1 MRRRIY
7 LAAVALLVIACHSER
22 PEQTVFGLAEME
34 PWAPPT
40 RSLLTAPDIETRKT
54 GVTLAAFADGALVAT
69 GYYAS
74 GLDAMDL
81 YLEPDLTYN
90 IYALVNMGDM
100 TSNIPLSESEL
111 ITLTYRIPSYTKGT
125 ESLAS
130 RGLPMAGKLTWPG
143 QGTAIPVRRL
153 MAKVTT
159 HLSCDWDGA
168 AIGEVRVCNLN
179 RVLRPFGNAIR
190 DEDWDQQEFHSGTG
204 ASSGTFVFYVP
215 ENRQET
221 ISEIKS
227 SVDKSPDRNT
237 AVKSKDAVL
246 TYLES
251 SVTST
256 ASIYAGEI
264 TYRSYL
270 GGNATTDFDIQRNG
284 LYDWTIVYHGD
295 RTQDYDWKRDGDIFR
310 VDVTAD
316 KTEAYVGETVRLT
329 ATCHRS
335 NHGTETATDITE
347 SAVWT
352 CVNAGSSKLRI
363 TNGNVTA
370 MAPGAA
376 SFHAAYTLS
385 GRTAWADSPVI
396 TFRDLPPLSIS
407 WDIKANYIGQRG
419 SLTVSGLTDGA
430 TITDVISS
438 DESIAR
444 KAAVRGDIVYV
455 NYTGANG
462 SATLT
467 IKASN
472 GQEGTIT
479 VTPLAPCLLDENGS
493 SGSTAYYGHP
503 DGTDVNTRP
512 DGHDGLL
519 PSFGYYTGTI
529 VRPSTR
535 LNVGTD
541 TSPTTTYT
549 GKDLAPD
556 LYDAILKPIL
566 NVSDSIRFGTAGTNH
581 IWVKNLEEYPSEG
594 RITIGTFTASPSSAC
609 GVTPL
614 TETIYSVDP
623 FDRITEIVTWPD
635 FNDMGMLVNY
645 VECDDYHQN
654 IKMPVGGESYG
665 WDVKLAGEWNDT
677 MKALFY
683 GNDNYLFFDY
693 TEGNALPHIGGLC
706 EVQRTVTNQYSGEKM
721 GKTFLSFRVIVWAAV
736 GGIVILN
743 SSTRFEV
750 KPAYIGPIAARPS
763 QKVFSTIYNDGE
775 GVEIYGPSGSQIL
788 NGTVCR
794 DHVGHSLNEIV
805 YSVTLSFGTIMR
817 EEQVYRSIFPNLT
830 YSDNPC
836 PYYRIELLSDI
847 QTRFDHPDFLA
858 GWITE

>member
-7 LAAVALLVIACHSER
+7 LAALTLLVIACHTEQ
-22 PEQTVFGLAEME
+22 PEPTVFGLAEVE
-34 PWAPPT
+34 PWAVLT
-40 RSLLTAPDIETRKT
+40 RSLLTASDIETRQT
-54 GVTLAAFADGALVAT
+54 GVTLAAFADGALVTT
-69 GYYAS
+69 GYYTT
-74 GLDAMDL
+74 GLDAMVMD
-81 YLEPDLTYN
+81 LEPDRTYTV
-90 IYALVNMGDM
+90 YALVNMGDM

-111 ITLTYRIPSYTKGT
+111 ISLTYRIPSYTEGM

-153 MAKVTT
+153 VAKVTAY
-159 HLSCDWDGA
+159 LSCDWDGA

-179 RVLRPFGNAIR
+179 RVLRPFGDAIR

-221 ISEIKS
+221 IGGIKN

-237 AVKSKDAVL
+237 EVKSKENVL

-256 ASIYAGEI
+256 TSTYAGEI

-295 RTQDYDWKRDGDIFR
+295 RTQDQDWKRDGDIFR
-310 VDVTAD
+310 VDVTAN

-335 NHGTETATDITE
+335 NHGTEMATDITE
-347 SAVWT
+347 SVVWT
-352 CVNAGSSKLRI
+352 CVDSGTSNLRI
-363 TNGNVTA
+363 AKGNVTA

-385 GRTAWADSPVI
+385 RRTAWADSPII
-396 TFRDLPPLSIS
+396 TFRDLPPLSVS
-407 WDIKANYIGQRG
+407 WDTKANYIGQRG
-419 SLTVSGLTDGA
+419 SLTVSGLTDDA
-430 TITDVISS
+430 TITNVISS
-438 DESIAR
+438 DESIVR
-444 KAAVRGDIVYV
+444 KAAVNGNVVYV
-455 NYTGANG
+455 NYTGAKG

-472 GQEGTIT
+472 GQIGTIT
-479 VTPLAPCLLDENGS
+479 VTPLAPYLLDENGS
-493 SGSTAYYGHP
+493 SGRTAYYGHP
-503 DGTDVNTRP
+503 DGTDVNTNP
-512 DGHDGLL
+512 KGHDGLL

-549 GKDLAPD
+549 GRDLAPD
-556 LYDAILKPIL
+556 LYDAILKPTL

-581 IWVKNLEEYPSEG
+581 IWVKELDNYPSEG
-594 RITIGTFTASPSSAC
+594 SIPIGTFTASPSSTC

-623 FDRITEIVTWPD
+623 FDGMTEVVTWPD
-635 FNDMGMLVNY
+635 FNDMGMLVKY
-645 VECDDYHQN
+645 IECDDYHQN
-654 IKMPVGGESYG
+654 IKMPVEGASSD

-677 MKALFY
+677 MKALFCR
-683 GNDNYLFFDY
+683 NDNYLFFDY
-693 TEGNALPHIGGLC
+693 TEGDALPHIGGLC
-706 EVQRTVTNQYSGEKM
+706 EVQRIVTNQYSGDKI
-721 GKTFLSFRVIVWAAV
+721 GKTFLSFKVIVWAAV
-736 GGIVILN
+736 GGIVILD

-750 KPAYIGPIAARPS
+750 KPAYIGPIAATPS
-763 QKVFSTIYNDGE
+763 QKVFSTTYTDGE
-775 GVEIYGPSGSQIL
+775 GVEIYGPSASQML

-794 DHVGHSLNEIV
+794 DHVGHSLNETV
-805 YSVTLSFGTIMR
+805 YSVSLSFGTILR
-817 EEQVYRSIFPNLT
+817 EEQVFRSVFPNLT
-830 YSDNPC
+830 YSDNPG